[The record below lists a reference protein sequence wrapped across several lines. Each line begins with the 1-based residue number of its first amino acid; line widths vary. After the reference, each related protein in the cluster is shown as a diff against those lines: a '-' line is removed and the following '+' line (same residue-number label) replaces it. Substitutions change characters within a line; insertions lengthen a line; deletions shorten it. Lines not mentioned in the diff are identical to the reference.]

1 MNCMERTRTMS
12 DEQRLNR
19 LNGAT
24 RELLERCY
32 QSGSWLASLAE
43 YSQRLKRDGWN
54 KADIEE
60 VQATVWRILRAV
72 AESDAVPAAEQS
84 SSASTADLA
93 SA

>member
-1 MNCMERTRTMS
+1 MS

-43 YSQRLKRDGWN
+43 YSQRLKRDGWE

-60 VQATVWRILRAV
+60 VHTAVWRILRAV
-72 AESDAVPAAEQS
+72 AEADGAQADERDAAAQAPHVT
-84 SSASTADLA
+84 SA
-93 SA
+93 